1 MVEDYYTN
9 PTISQSQL
17 KLLLGPDPSIFNT
30 IQEPDL
36 YFEEK
41 KHFII
46 GNGVDIQLTRPIE
59 EFNSLY

>member
-9 PTISQSQL
+9 PAISQSQL
-17 KLLLGPDPSIFNT
+17 KLLLGSDPSIFNT

-41 KHFII
+41 KHFLI
-46 GNGVDIQLTRPIE
+46 GDGVDIQ
-59 EFNSLY
+59 